1 MFFLKQYELDGR
13 ILGLWWGVGGVRGG
27 VGYGVVEVG
36 LGGAESL
43 DPDSSGGA
51 IVHRESAD

>member
-1 MFFLKQYELDGR
+1 MPTACWKAAVGVVGGWAGVKR
-13 ILGLWWGVGGVRGG
+13 GWGLGLRW
-27 VGYGVVEVG
+27 
-36 LGGAESL
+36 AESL